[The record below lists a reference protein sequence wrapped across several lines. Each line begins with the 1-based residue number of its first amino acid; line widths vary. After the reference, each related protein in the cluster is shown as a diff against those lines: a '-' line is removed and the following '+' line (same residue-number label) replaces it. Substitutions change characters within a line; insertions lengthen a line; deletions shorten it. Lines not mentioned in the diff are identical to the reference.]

1 MRFVCFRL
9 TMLRNRKSL
18 IVLFSGTL
26 VAFFALMFAYY
37 RTRNLTVD
45 VYYISSPSL
54 LPGKEVSSAFHHTC
68 LFVLPL
74 ASFLCGIVGAWGVF
88 LDDLANGTIKN
99 VWQAQPRRRA
109 FYRNAVAL
117 FSMVA
122 LCFCF
127 LMWICSLVICSPL
140 LAIEAVEGGVMRSFW
155 QVLIAAILRSFLG
168 GALTLF
174 LGLLLRATALPVV
187 FSMALFIVPYVYI
200 SAHGGGFEQISNI
213 AARFPI
219 GGLAILP
226 RVGGGP
232 WFLFSIAG
240 HAFAALILFAFSGVV
255 YERTEIW

>member
-9 TMLRNRKSL
+9 AMLRNRKSL

-26 VAFFALMFAYY
+26 VAFFVAVFVYY
-37 RTRNLTVD
+37 RTRSLTAD
-45 VYYISSPSL
+45 VYYISSPFL
-54 LPGKEVSSAFHHTC
+54 LSGKEVSSAFHHTC
-68 LFVLPL
+68 LFALPL

-88 LDDLANGTIKN
+88 LNDFANGTIKN

-109 FYRNAVAL
+109 FYWNAVAL
-117 FSMVA
+117 FSLVVI
-122 LCFCF
+122 CFCF
-127 LMWICSLVICSPL
+127 LTWICSLVICSPL
-140 LAIEAVEGGVMRSFW
+140 LATEAAEGGVMRSFW
-155 QVLIAAILRSFLG
+155 QVLIAAILLSFSG

-187 FSMALFIVPYVYI
+187 LSVALFIVPYVYI
-200 SAHGGGFEQISNI
+200 SAQGGGFEQVSNI
-213 AARFPI
+213 AAQFPI

-240 HAFAALILFAFSGVV
+240 HAFAALILFTLSGAV